1 MHKLEVNILSQE
13 SPGEKCTD
21 ELAQK
26 YSIQM
31 MEQHTVQPNQIISGV
46 CSRIDD
52 PKLLCSN
59 V

>member
-21 ELAQK
+21 EL
-26 YSIQM
+26 YSTEM
-31 MEQHTVQPNQIISGV
+31 MEQHTVQPNQIISVV